1 LKHREGRTLKAH
13 IIRIGKSHGIR
24 IPDALLEQAGLSGEV
39 EISAEG
45 NALVIR
51 PAPANRSSQNVG
63 GVSRKGVP
71 PLPPY
76 AKLKRLAKKSPPPAS
91 WFDEE
96 GKPF

>member
-1 LKHREGRTLKAH
+1 MKGR
-13 IIRIGKSHGIR
+13 IIRMGNSQGIR
-24 IPDALLEQAGLSGEV
+24 IPKALLDQTGLSGEV

-51 PAPANRSSQNVG
+51 PAPPANGSDQSAGRG
-63 GVSRKGVP
+63 RAKAIP

-76 AKLKRLAKKSPPPAS
+76 EKLKRLAKDHPPPAS
-91 WFDEE
+91 WYEEE